1 MKIKINMKIN
11 NFSGNME
18 NQNGQVAMFIV
29 FVIMAILLFMTLFLV
44 NMTTKQTT
52 NLRNSLHSVQAYYY
66 ADMGAERTL
75 WGIRQPLASPN
86 KININDFDIIT
97 NPVIISKQ
105 ISSNPQEASYTVTRI
120 DTTGSEFLGIRSLGV
135 YVETSR
141 AIKLTW

>member
-1 MKIKINMKIN
+1 MEIN
-11 NFSGNME
+11 NLDE
-18 NQNGQVAMFIV
+18 NIRKQNGQVAIFIV
-29 FVIMAILLFMTLFLV
+29 FIIMTILLFMTLFLV
-44 NMTTKQTT
+44 NMTTKQTS

-75 WGIRQPLASPN
+75 WGVRQAIGSAD

-135 YVETSR
+135 YMETSR

>member
-1 MKIKINMKIN
+1 MKIN
-11 NFSGNME
+11 NLDE
-18 NQNGQVAMFIV
+18 NIGKQNGQVAMFIV

-75 WGIRQPLASPN
+75 WGIRQSLASPN

-105 ISSNPQEASYTVTRI
+105 ISSDPQEASYTVTRV